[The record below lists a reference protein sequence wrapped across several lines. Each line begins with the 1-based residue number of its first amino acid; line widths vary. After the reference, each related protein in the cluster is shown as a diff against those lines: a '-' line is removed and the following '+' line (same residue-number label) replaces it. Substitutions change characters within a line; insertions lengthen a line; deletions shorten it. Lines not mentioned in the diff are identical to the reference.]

1 MKMFLPNTLQPAGSR
16 SIESIGCVILL
27 LACLLVAPIAQ
38 AELLTVKRV
47 HTIKDFQ
54 TFNGQIIP
62 EVKIG
67 WESYGTLNAAKDNVI
82 LITHYFTGSSHAAGK
97 YSPDDANAGY
107 WDSIIGPGKAIDTNT
122 FFVISVDTLANLG
135 VNDPNVV
142 TTGPATINPKTG
154 KHYGLDFPVLTIRD
168 FVNSQKSVLESL
180 GIQRLHAVVG
190 ASMGSM
196 QAMEWASAYP
206 ERVDHVI
213 SVIGSVHS
221 DAWSTTA
228 LEFWAL
234 PIKLDPAWQ
243 NGNYYGTA
251 GPVAGLTTSL
261 MAITHVA
268 LHPEY
273 FNQVGAEL
281 GHTPLESGPLNDI
294 RQDHKITQW
303 LTQRAQGRASMMDA
317 NHLLYL
323 VRACQLFL
331 SGQRDTLEQGLNNV
345 TAEVLFIPANN
356 DLLLMPYHARN
367 AFDIMQAQG
376 KSVSIA
382 ALHGPLGH
390 LNGVLNIKQH
400 ADTIRDFLR
409 PNQE

>member
-1 MKMFLPNTLQPAGSR
+1 
-16 SIESIGCVILL
+16 
-27 LACLLVAPIAQ
+27 
-38 AELLTVKRV
+38 
-47 HTIKDFQ
+47 
-54 TFNGQIIP
+54 
-62 EVKIG
+62 
-67 WESYGTLNAAKDNVI
+67 
-82 LITHYFTGSSHAAGK
+82 
-97 YSPDDANAGY
+97 Y
-107 WDSIIGPGKAIDTNT
+107 WDTIIGPGKAIDTNT